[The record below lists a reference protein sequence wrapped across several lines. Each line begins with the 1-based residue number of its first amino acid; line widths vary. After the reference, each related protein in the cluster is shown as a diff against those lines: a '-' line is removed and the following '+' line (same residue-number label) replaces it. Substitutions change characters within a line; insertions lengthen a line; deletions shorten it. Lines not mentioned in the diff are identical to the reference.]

1 MPERIRVAVVDDHP
15 LFRAGVVFTVRS
27 APDMEIVAE
36 GATAQEAVQI
46 GRYHA
51 PDIMLL
57 DVSMPGGGIEAASE
71 IHRLC
76 PMVKAVM
83 LTVSENPSHVSAAL
97 QSGVSA
103 YIVKGCSGAELLQI
117 VRGVQN
123 CKSYITPA
131 LAARLLAQPKQPR
144 VDTGLQ
150 ATLAL
155 TQRENQVLQL
165 LSEGLMNKEIAYK
178 LRLTEKTVKHYMTE
192 LMQKLN
198 VRNRV
203 EAVLIARKRIDA
215 KAANEIYLA
224 DASLLVLKSNAEF
237 RPGRTLDAEGDQPLA
252 PKHRLGGGGACSAP
266 AGVSAPVGGL

>member
-1 MPERIRVAVVDDHP
+1 MPERIRIAVVDDHP
-15 LFRAGVVFTVRS
+15 LFRAGVVFTLQS
-27 APDMEIVAE
+27 APDMMIVAE
-36 GATAQEAVQI
+36 GATAYEAVQI
-46 GRYHA
+46 GRSHA

-71 IHRLC
+71 LRLHC
-76 PMVKAVM
+76 PLVKAVM
-83 LTVSENPSHVSAAL
+83 LTVSENASHVSSAL

-103 YIVKGCSGAELLQI
+103 YVVKGCSGPELLRI

-123 CKSYITPA
+123 CESYITPA
-131 LAARLLAQPKQPR
+131 LAARLLTQPKTPR
-144 VDTGLQ
+144 VEPGMR
-150 ATLAL
+150 ATLCL

-203 EAVLIARKRIDA
+203 EAVLITRRQAE
-215 KAANEIYLA
+215 ANSTNLTSFPPDHNGA
-224 DASLLVLKSNAEF
+224 
-237 RPGRTLDAEGDQPLA
+237 PGVPIV
-252 PKHRLGGGGACSAP
+252 PS
-266 AGVSAPVGGL
+266 